1 MLLRVPPDLRL
12 VSRCHVDL
20 CRQASAICA
29 ACR

>member
-1 MLLRVPPDLRL
+1 MPPDLRL

-29 ACR
+29 ARR